1 MTEPEY
7 FRPQEIQ
14 AMFDLSALA
23 TTLPD
28 GSVQLEKAG
37 IVGVGPSTDAAR
49 LEWGRKFAEMI
60 ARPKHAAL

>member
-7 FRPQEIQ
+7 FSPQEIQ
-14 AMFDLSALA
+14 AICELSGLA

-28 GSVQLEKAG
+28 GSVTLEKAG
-37 IVGVGPSTDAAR
+37 IIGAGPSTDVAR

-60 ARPKHAAL
+60 ARPKHAAP